1 MRIQTKPLTYEITN
15 KDKNFK
21 GTEFEKSD
29 FKIVLKE
36 INSIENNEIIK
47 NNTTFKTENGKEVE
61 HIDWNMV
68 HAELLSKA
76 IVELNGFE
84 DEEGNEIIPTAENIK
99 AIALYDGELF
109 SLIFV
114 ALADKIKSKK
124 KSMKR

>member
-1 MRIQTKPLTYEITN
+1 MRIQTKPMTYEITN

-29 FKIVLKE
+29 FRIVLKE
-36 INSIENNEIIK
+36 INAIENNEIIK

-61 HIDWNMV
+61 SIDWNMV

-76 IVELNGFE
+76 IIELEGFE
-84 DEEGNEIIPTAENIK
+84 DEDGNKIVPTAENIK

-114 ALADKIKSKK
+114 GLADKIKSKK

>member
-29 FKIVLKE
+29 FRIVLKE
-36 INSIENNEIIK
+36 INSMENNEIIK

-61 HIDWNMV
+61 SIDWNMV

-76 IVELNGFE
+76 IVELEGFE
-84 DEEGNEIIPTAENIK
+84 DEEGNKIVPTVENIR

>member
-68 HAELLSKA
+68 NAELLSKA
-76 IVELNGFE
+76 MVELNGFE

-99 AIALYDGELF
+99 TR
-109 SLIFV
+109 S
-114 ALADKIKSKK
+114 
-124 KSMKR
+124 

>member
-29 FKIVLKE
+29 FRIVLKE
-36 INSIENNEIIK
+36 INYMENNEIIK

-61 HIDWNMV
+61 SIDWNMV
-68 HAELLSKA
+68 QDELLSKA
-76 IVELNGFE
+76 IVELEGFE
-84 DEEGNEIIPTAENIK
+84 DEEGNKIVPTVENIR
-99 AIALYDGELF
+99 AIALYDRELF
-109 SLIFV
+109 NLIFV